1 MQNKNRQ
8 LQKKPPKGIGPVGLF
23 SQRARTCLLTLCA
36 IALVCFVL
44 LPLGLDRIGAVNIH
58 SAFAM
63 ANFDSAPS
71 PTPQVLD
78 ESVAPAVGE
87 APAATPTPS
96 PMDAVQVFNY
106 SLLQLHDDYP
116 AVETL
121 QLRLMELGYLDSD
134 EPGTT
139 YNEATMEAVSMFQ
152 RTLDTQITGI
162 ADSELQTRLY
172 SSEATVYEVRLGAE
186 GSDVRSRQ
194 NLLKELGYYEGK
206 VNGYL
211 NPLTWTN
218 SVRDGSRGQV
228 MNEIPMHYRKC
239 YYPSANVYRVMMSEY
254 PVPGYM
260 QIPTMYCSAYEAALQ
275 RSTLKLASVVN
286 TDADYRGGNNNAEWD
301 GTYRSLIGMPAS
313 YISPTNFRTYARNRN
328 GGDTQWNKLTYS
340 VSRALYWLFVVEYAT
355 LNSQAPY
362 NPELT
367 AEGFRQGGLGQGVT
381 TLESTKWS
389 NYNNYHPFIPCGY
402 TDEFGNGTGIKDFTM
417 PAEYDP
423 DATSPKV
430 VSVARYRGIEN
441 PFGHLMKWV
450 DGVNIMTSPTVEAGG
465 DGLQHAY
472 VCDDPAKFAYSVY
485 GDPYR
490 YVGALAAN
498 SGWIKKIHGG
508 VYGDILPLEV
518 GGSSTTFFCD
528 YYSRTGFAE
537 AVKHTVVA
545 LGGSASYG
553 SHAGLSCTYATLSP
567 STAHAY
573 YGSRLCFIPR

>member
-23 SQRARTCLLTLCA
+23 SKRARTCLLTLCA

-186 GSDVRSRQ
+186 GSDVRSMQ

-206 VNGYL
+206 VNGYFGVATEEAL
-211 NPLTWTN
+211 KQFQQKNGMDTDGIFNLDD
-218 SVRDGSRGQV
+218 RDLLYSDDAKPKIDPTPTPKPTQKPAATKKPSSATPKPSKTDSGSAGTSERT
-228 MNEIPMHYRKC
+228 PAPTDP
-239 YYPSANVYRVMMSEY
+239 PS
-254 PVPGYM
+254 
-260 QIPTMYCSAYEAALQ
+260 
-275 RSTLKLASVVN
+275 
-286 TDADYRGGNNNAEWD
+286 GGNSSAEEEQYPTGGSFNASGDVSGVISVASAQVGKRYVRGDEGPNTFD
-301 GTYRSLIGMPAS
+301 CSGLVYYCLTQNGVSVGRRSASSYSQNESWALISSMSDLKKGDLLF
-313 YISPTNFRTYARNRN
+313 FRDDDSSR
-328 GGDTQWNKLTYS
+328 
-340 VSRALYWLFVVEYAT
+340 VS
-355 LNSQAPY
+355 
-362 NPELT
+362 
-367 AEGFRQGGLGQGVT
+367 
-381 TLESTKWS
+381 
-389 NYNNYHPFIPCGY
+389 H
-402 TDEFGNGTGIKDFTM
+402 TGIYIGGGTM
-417 PAEYDP
+417 I
-423 DATSPKV
+423 DASSSNGKV
-430 VSVARYRGIEN
+430 VKR
-441 PFGHLMKWV
+441 
-450 DGVNIMTSPTVEAGG
+450 
-465 DGLQHAY
+465 
-472 VCDDPAKFAYSVY
+472 
-485 GDPYR
+485 
-490 YVGALAAN
+490 
-498 SGWIKKIHGG
+498 
-508 VYGDILPLEV
+508 
-518 GGSSTTFFCD
+518 
-528 YYSRTGFAE
+528 
-537 AVKHTVVA
+537 
-545 LGGSASYG
+545 
-553 SHAGLSCTYATLSP
+553 SCTTSYWTRNFVCA
-567 STAHAY
+567 
-573 YGSRLCFIPR
+573 RRVF

>member
-1 MQNKNRQ
+1 MAFTEAQEASLLKIITAFEKGRRLSDLPNVTGTNPFG
-8 LQKKPPKGIGPVGLF
+8 LYAEVLDTDGESKKSSLASLLPYMEEQVAYGVDINLTTGEVTRVGNMDLHRSLPVQSRIRG
-23 SQRARTCLLTLCA
+23 CLL
-36 IALVCFVL
+36 
-44 LPLGLDRIGAVNIH
+44 
-58 SAFAM
+58 
-63 ANFDSAPS
+63 
-71 PTPQVLD
+71 
-78 ESVAPAVGE
+78 
-87 APAATPTPS
+87 
-96 PMDAVQVFNY
+96 
-106 SLLQLHDDYP
+106 
-116 AVETL
+116 
-121 QLRLMELGYLDSD
+121 SD
-134 EPGTT
+134 
-139 YNEATMEAVSMFQ
+139 
-152 RTLDTQITGI
+152 
-162 ADSELQTRLY
+162 
-172 SSEATVYEVRLGAE
+172 
-186 GSDVRSRQ
+186 
-194 NLLKELGYYEGK
+194 EGK
-206 VNGYL
+206 VNEYL

-239 YYPSANVYRVMMSEY
+239 YYPSATVYRVMMSEY

-340 VSRALYWLFVVEYAT
+340 LYRALYWLFVVEYAT
-355 LNSQAPY
+355 INSQAPY

-381 TLESTKWS
+381 TLEGTKWS

-402 TDEFGNGTGIKDFTM
+402 TDEFGNGTGIKDFAM

-518 GGSSTTFFCD
+518 GGGSTTFFCD
-528 YYSRTGFAE
+528 YYSRTGSAE

-545 LGGSASYG
+545 LGGSAYYG
-553 SHAGLSCTYATLSP
+553 TFAGLSCSYANLSP
-567 STAHAY
+567 STAGAC